1 MSLPPEAN
9 NNLISYHFIWIDQ
22 NRRQNVALMELIII
36 SLEKIGPGDFF
47 KEAKL
52 RVMQW
57 QSVCDSVW
65 FRDFFVFSHFLST
78 QFLFFSK
85 YKKRTWAGN
94 ENLPS
99 PAPPLPVWPFPL
111 HCRRAVFPWFRH
123 SISVAVASV
132 SSLLVFVDQSNTVL
146 GSLYAVHFSTHRV
159 LHAAPC
165 MVAYVLYNTVW

>member
-52 RVMQW
+52 RVMQC

-65 FRDFFVFSHFLST
+65 FRDFFVFSHFLSN
-78 QFLFFSK
+78 QFLFFPNT
-85 YKKRTWAGN
+85 KKRTWAGN

-99 PAPPLPVWPFPL
+99 PGPPPLSLFGRFPSIA
-111 HCRRAVFPWFRH
+111 AVPRFRH

-146 GSLYAVHFSTHRV
+146 GSLFAVHFSTHRV